1 MVVSF
6 SDPARPGALLFRRLP
21 DRFLEEPFRA
31 RRHVRG
37 GGLVSPF
44 DVRLVGADVAG
55 PAIRQAGGDHE
66 PIGPRPLRVALELEH
81 RLLDAGYDVIGI
93 AATAED
99 ALAKARSGKP
109 DLAVMD
115 IRLASPRDGIAA
127 ATDLLG
133 LGIPSIFATAHADPE
148 TRRRGEEA
156 RPLGWLQKPYSPES
170 VIALIRQA
178 LAKRN

>member
-1 MVVSF
+1 MPSISRRFAPPLGNVR
-6 SDPARPGALLFRRLP
+6 PHPPIARAPG
-21 DRFLEEPFRA
+21 D
-31 RRHVRG
+31 G
-37 GGLVSPF
+37 TS
-44 DVRLVGADVAG
+44 
-55 PAIRQAGGDHE
+55 AGGTRASRILVVEDDYF
-66 PIGPRPLRVALELEH
+66 VAVELEH

-115 IRLASPRDGIAA
+115 IRLASPRDGIEAA
-127 ATDLLG
+127 KDLAT

-156 RPLGWLQKPYSPES
+156 HPLGWLHKPYAPES
-170 VIALIRQA
+170 AIALIRQA
-178 LAKRN
+178 LSKRN

>member
-1 MVVSF
+1 MRLQPPITRAPGDGPSAGSPRASRILVVEDDYF
-6 SDPARPGALLFRRLP
+6 
-21 DRFLEEPFRA
+21 
-31 RRHVRG
+31 
-37 GGLVSPF
+37 
-44 DVRLVGADVAG
+44 
-55 PAIRQAGGDHE
+55 
-66 PIGPRPLRVALELEH
+66 VALELEH